1 MKYAV
6 ILFQGKQY
14 RVEEGMSLTLD
25 RVAEE
30 EKKSLTLKDV
40 LLFVDGDTVKIG
52 APYVDG
58 ATVKATVLSHG
69 RGDLANR
76 MAQRRR
82 PRAGYS
88 RSEGSPGLPLRLH
101 HPGSRR
107 W

>member
-58 ATVKATVLSHG
+58 AIVKATVLSHG
-69 RGDLANR
+69 RGEKIRVATFK
-76 MAQRRR
+76 AK
-82 PRAGYS
+82 S
-88 RSEGSPGLPLRLH
+88 RYRKVRGHRQEQTTVQIESIKA
-101 HPGSRR
+101 
-107 W
+107 